1 MKKNEEF
8 DRRTTL
14 RGALLVAL
22 TTIPTLLSKETAAAA
37 STNIIKTSKLKVG
50 ATHNFTTAKQGIP
63 AILFRTKTG
72 VFAYSTIC
80 THQGCTV
87 TYNKSKKS
95 LICPCHGA
103 QFDPLKGAKP
113 TTGPA
118 ETPLAAIKVAIKGAW
133 VVEL

>member
-22 TTIPTLLSKETAAAA
+22 TSIPALLSKESAAAA

-50 ATHNFTTAKQGIP
+50 ATHAFTTSKQGIP

-80 THQGCTV
+80 THQGCSV

-103 QFDPLKGAKP
+103 QFDPLKGGKP

-118 ETPLAAIKVAIKGAW
+118 ETALATIKVAIKGAW

>member
-14 RGALLVAL
+14 RGAMLVAL
-22 TTIPTLLSKETAAAA
+22 TAIPAIFSKDQAGAAT
-37 STNIIKTSKLKVG
+37 TNIIKSSKLKVG

-87 TYNKSKKS
+87 IYNKSKKS
-95 LICPCHGA
+95 LVCPCHGA

-113 TTGPA
+113 ITGPA